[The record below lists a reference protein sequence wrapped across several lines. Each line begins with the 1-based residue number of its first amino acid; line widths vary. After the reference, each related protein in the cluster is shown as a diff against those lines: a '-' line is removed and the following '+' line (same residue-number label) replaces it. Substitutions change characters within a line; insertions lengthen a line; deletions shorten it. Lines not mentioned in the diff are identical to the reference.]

1 MIELCTR
8 AVYFSKR
15 HNFETDKILFLLF
28 QVATLAVYFYFLAA
42 LMGAQ
47 WVYPG
52 DGDNYE
58 TIYNLPLFPTP
69 INGKNTKES
78 ATMSEIYDFT
88 NYLILAQILLES

>member
-1 MIELCTR
+1 
-8 AVYFSKR
+8 
-15 HNFETDKILFLLF
+15 
-28 QVATLAVYFYFLAA
+28 
-42 LMGAQ
+42 MGAQ

-78 ATMSEIYDFT
+78 ATMSEIYDLHMIT
-88 NYLILAQILLES
+88 LPIILF